1 MPALAEPRRRP
12 RLFESDGFDQ
22 WADEGNMDASK
33 VLHPLCLHTPSY
45 TEADPFPP
53 KFWKESASI
62 MKGASSGIRGRMSA
76 AWRSSMSSAAQCCRP
91 PAPAK
96 RPNCRTVEAACSA
109 EYPNPYVQ
117 ERHHLVDQWAP
128 PGDRTLPAH
137 EEVSLPCNRASWLDG
152 CRRETLLKVG
162 D

>member
-1 MPALAEPRRRP
+1 MPALAEPRCRP

-62 MKGASSGIRGRMSA
+62 MKGASSGIRGRMSEGA
-76 AWRSSMSSAAQCCRP
+76 SSNVSAKHATALLEP
-91 PAPAK
+91 
-96 RPNCRTVEAACSA
+96 
-109 EYPNPYVQ
+109 
-117 ERHHLVDQWAP
+117 
-128 PGDRTLPAH
+128 LPLSENVLA
-137 EEVSLPCNRASWLDG
+137 V
-152 CRRETLLKVG
+152 RR
-162 D
+162 